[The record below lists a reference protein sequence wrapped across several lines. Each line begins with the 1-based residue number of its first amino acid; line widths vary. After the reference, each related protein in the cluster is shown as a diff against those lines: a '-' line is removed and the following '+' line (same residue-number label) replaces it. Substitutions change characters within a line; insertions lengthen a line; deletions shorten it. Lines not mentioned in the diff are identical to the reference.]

1 VEKER
6 KRDRAKKEEYPTTTT
21 TRDTVGVCTSYNSQ
35 LMPRIERERER
46 EKEAGS
52 SKSCASLLLLSSPP
66 EKFLQLASV
75 QRRLRFVPFPLPFS
89 LLLGVIYSGT
99 EEEKK

>member
-6 KRDRAKKEEYPTTTT
+6 KRDRAKKEEYPTT

-35 LMPRIERERER
+35 LMPRIERER